1 MAQQQND
8 SCPTCMGKGIIE
20 GVCETSPE
28 WDGLC
33 ETSPDW
39 DGSTDKDDNDGR
51 ICTPDQQCP
60 TCKGTGKAKR

>member
-28 WDGLC
+28 WDG
-33 ETSPDW
+33 
-39 DGSTDKDDNDGR
+39 STDKDGNDGR

-60 TCKGTGKAKR
+60 TCKGTGKAKQ